1 MIWVDRLLYAI
12 AYYYYYYYLQLL
24 SAHYDHF
31 SHYYQSD
38 MLDHTSLGLPS
49 NDEKTNS
56 ALVVHRLIDT
66 LAKKVRTTVQ
76 ETFATFATY
85 MYMHSHGQNLILS
98 RKFFWSHVKN
108 YIEPMV
114 TFTEWVKIY
123 TTTIMQKYKY
133 MHV

>member
-1 MIWVDRLLYAI
+1 MIWLDRLLYAI
-12 AYYYYYYYLQLL
+12 AYYFYYLQLL

-66 LAKKVRTTVQ
+66 LAKKVSTTVQ
-76 ETFATFATY
+76 EIFATFATY
-85 MYMHSHGQNLILS
+85 VYSHGRNLILS
-98 RKFFWSHVKN
+98 CKFFWAHVKN

-114 TFTEWVKIY
+114 TFTDHEWVKLC
-123 TTTIMQKYKY
+123 
-133 MHV
+133 H